1 MDKEFIIDFE
11 ATGTDNNLIQ
21 GLFEKKGV
29 IEEVKDMLK
38 HMYGDRLQWFTI
50 SENTKNGIKEI
61 YSSQK

>member
-11 ATGTDNNLIQ
+11 ATGTNNNRIQ

-61 YSSQK
+61 YNSRK